1 MAYHCQNCH
10 TTLLAY
16 DLGYCPECRESYLL
30 PYDRGTTIFCMTKTK
45 FNDMGLL
52 IQALRELNLD
62 VHYNCDVRG
71 KNGRQ
76 TAEVVVLLDCGCDL
90 GYSSENGQINLVA
103 DLIALHQHINVE
115 KLTQKINAKYL
126 DLLAEQEGDNLSL

>member
-1 MAYHCQNCH
+1 MHSCQNCH
-10 TTLLAY
+10 AVLLAY
-16 DLGYCPECRESYLL
+16 DLGYCPECREPYLL
-30 PYDRGTTIFCMTKTK
+30 PYGRGTTIFCMVKTK

-62 VHYNCDVRG
+62 VRHNCDVRG

-76 TAEVVVLLDCGCDL
+76 TAEVVVVLDCGCDL

-103 DLIALHQHINVE
+103 DLIALHQYMNVE
-115 KLTQKINAKYL
+115 RLTKQINAKYL
-126 DLLAEQEGDNLSL
+126 DLLAKQESDDLAL

>member
-1 MAYHCQNCH
+1 MAHYCQNCH
-10 TTLLAY
+10 AMLLVY
-16 DLGYCPECRESYLL
+16 NLGYCPQCREPYLL
-30 PYDRGTTIFCMTKTK
+30 PYGRGTTLFCMVKTK
-45 FNDMGLL
+45 FDDMELL

-76 TAEVVVLLDCGCDL
+76 TAEVVVALDCGCDL

-103 DLIALHQHINVE
+103 DLIALHKQINVE
-115 KLTQKINAKYL
+115 KLINTIDAKYREL
-126 DLLAEQEGDNLSL
+126 LTRQKGDDLAL